1 MENKRSFRYL
11 TIQEHENGL
20 QIYLNEEGIE
30 LVKELKEDG
39 KSDSDIWYELFE
51 DVRGNSEYIFH
62 DDMGESGFG
71 LTDAEG
77 ITDGYFVSDN
87 GDGYETSY
95 PEFAKVYWFPNYMI
109 TSPLDKMFEEGNVF
123 FTKADESDIVES
135 KKDFATV
142 YNEVVEY
149 IMADQNVDRDKAIE
163 IINEENKETWI
174 RDMVESEGETNSSY
188 IAEQI
193 LNTDEGKYSDGGTV
207 TKEEIDDFVYEY
219 LTSREEAEE
228 TLKRRK
234 ARLSNEENERL
245 KYLNRKSLN
254 VGLTLTDDEEV
265 EYNKLV
271 HKYRGWEYSNG
282 GGVGD
287 FDDNQNKL
295 YNSLFNKFLSY
306 FKKIKYDKNSTI
318 TISLDYDEYFQNGNI
333 RFLQNGRYKDI
344 VIGSN
349 PFEEYDK
356 QEYIENAKKRIYELV
371 YKKDLYANGGGVD
384 DEIIIRNKNKNDWK
398 SKFDFY
404 LKYNNSNIGKGSLM
418 DMAYDD
424 TKGVDSAIPQS
435 LVGDL
440 DNTAFFVY
448 DYKNNFEGELVD
460 LREKLKFSNTK
471 VNVTIV
477 VNGEVLHRDKLPD
490 ELLNPTFHQAL
501 DYVFKHDEVEAFD
514 IRPKKSKYENGGG
527 VKKEKTK
534 VYDVFRNGTQQGTVN
549 ANNLTEAKKKVYDMY
564 GKDGYKVYLSEEYA
578 NGGGVNTGRSWHLD
592 RQKRNKSESW
602 EKPMSQRKKRY
613 DNGGGVAKELNGY
626 RVRIYKSG
634 NDTSSQN
641 VVSSKFDTIILVT
654 DGIKGDSFSVMSNE
668 PYIKLV
674 KRNLFGKEVLSAE
687 PVNFGVDNNHKMFG
701 GTFVW
706 SSDSRF
712 RDDISERPIPL
723 HDRVEVYENGG
734 VFVFPH
740 VNDLHN
746 YIIESYGFLLP
757 KEGESGY
764 ENFTYSD
771 FAEELK
777 STYDIKNPRNKQ
789 VYDYLIHLGNIPMFS
804 GKVSDMKKIEERM
817 STANVK
823 FENGGGVN
831 DKKTSKAKHE
841 IDFLTK
847 KGYDIDAYSTLNR
860 DVIFG
865 GEKIDDFIIATQG
878 SIGKGKDTKFAIA
891 YWYRDNEDGEMQI
904 SRDLLNEISN
914 LFKGSSVILYTNAG
928 VDLHSITEGKHKNI
942 QVIKVA
948 YGEFS
953 GNSDEYAKGGT
964 VESLEK
970 ELRKLQRDLN
980 SHRLSTYTEGD
991 ESEQRKALNKE
1002 REVKLAR
1009 FNEVLGLLRKKD
1021 VKYSKGGGINSG
1033 RDLLFKSKEPYEQS
1047 YKRKRE
1053 FKKYG
1058 SNGNWFNDLFE
1069 EGGNVSE
1076 ISKSDIQKLYE
1087 GMDIDDW
1094 GYNYNQFEEFIMLNK
1109 SIVSNMLKYN
1119 FSTKDIGDTL
1129 IGIQEKY
1136 ESLPNKLIS
1145 NYGYEPNKELYKL
1158 VYDNKPL
1165 VFKLLGEEV
1174 SVSKIAD
1181 ILNDIET
1188 KGEGG
1193 KYSKG
1198 GGINSGRDLLFKSN
1212 EPHEQKY
1219 KRKRE
1224 FKKYGTNGN
1233 WFNDLFEEG
1242 GNVSYGDIKKE
1253 KERMTDELLKK
1264 CGVFFA
1270 FSNEQFLANK
1280 TPLKEG
1286 EKYVSIGGGGYMPK
1300 GNIDAFSEG
1309 MKSISKLGKNK
1320 VKENNLA
1327 ETEILYE
1334 LNNHECFYTGD
1345 YSDVVDMFKGTY
1357 TEEQIRDV
1365 YNKHRESNQTFKN
1378 GGGVTDVTKNILKEY
1393 IFEYKYP
1400 KHKNKPSV
1408 NQYYSVDT
1416 SKVIPI
1422 GGMSEDGFKLKFING
1437 NESGTVITVIKAL
1450 QAIRNGEIEF
1460 EQSEGYFVKIKAIK
1474 KDSFANGGGISSDI
1488 IFVSAKNIEDR
1499 DRFFESVT
1507 NLMPDHF
1514 IIKQGDLSVQ
1524 LEVNPS
1530 DMSSIEQMAKTY
1542 NVEVIIDNG
1551 VEPSADYGDLISINI
1566 AEKALGR
1573 KINSWK
1579 DDVITLDG
1587 IIYRKV
1593 FLKPEYKKIK

>member
-1 MENKRSFRYL
+1 MENKRNFRYL
-11 TIQEHENGL
+11 TIEEFKNGL
-20 QIYLNEEGIE
+20 QISLNEEGIE

-39 KSDSDIWYELFE
+39 KSEFDIWYELFE

-71 LTDAEG
+71 MTSAEG
-77 ITDGYFVSDN
+77 ITDGYFNSDS
-87 GDGYETSY
+87 GDGYETDY
-95 PEFAKVYWFPNYMI
+95 PESAKIYWFPNYMI
-109 TSPLDKMFEEGNVF
+109 ISSLDKMYEEGKVF
-123 FTKADESDIVES
+123 FTKADE
-135 KKDFATV
+135 
-142 YNEVVEY
+142 
-149 IMADQNVDRDKAIE
+149 
-163 IINEENKETWI
+163 
-174 RDMVESEGETNSSY
+174 
-188 IAEQI
+188 
-193 LNTDEGKYSDGGTV
+193 KY
-207 TKEEIDDFVYEY
+207 K
-219 LTSREEAEE
+219 
-228 TLKRRK
+228 
-234 ARLSNEENERL
+234 
-245 KYLNRKSLN
+245 
-254 VGLTLTDDEEV
+254 
-265 EYNKLV
+265 
-271 HKYRGWEYSNG
+271 NG
-282 GGVGD
+282 GGIYSS
-287 FDDNQNKL
+287 DDRWVV
-295 YNSLFNKFLSY
+295 
-306 FKKIKYDKNSTI
+306 T
-318 TISLDYDEYFQNGNI
+318 FQNQDSAKFEKVTVRANNKKNAIAIAEDESG
-333 RFLQNGRYKDI
+333 L
-344 VIGSN
+344 GSDWQYYSA
-349 PFEEYDK
+349 EKEM
-356 QEYIENAKKRIYELV
+356 
-371 YKKDLYANGGGVD
+371 ANGGSI
-384 DEIIIRNKNKNDWK
+384 DEETIIRNKNKNDWK

-404 LKYNNSNIGKGSLM
+404 LKYNNGNIGKGSLM

-435 LVGDL
+435 LVGDV

-448 DYKNNFEGELVD
+448 DYKDNFAGELVD
-460 LREKLKFSNTK
+460 LRDKLKFSNTK
-471 VNVTIV
+471 VDVTVV
-477 VNGEVLHRDKLPD
+477 VNGDVLRKDNLPN

-501 DYVFKHDEVEAFD
+501 DYVFKHDEVEAFS
-514 IRPKKSKYENGGG
+514 IRPTKSRYENGGDIKSG
-527 VKKEKTK
+527 NTLFLEADSKGNVKQYSFIEDDFGLSYWSKNSNGKIVISATSGDANFYRENGFIKEFNSIE
-534 VYDVFRNGTQQGTVN
+534 D
-549 ANNLTEAKKKVYDMY
+549 AKELVKSLNDK
-564 GKDGYKVYLSEEYA
+564 GKLGSNFKIKHK
-578 NGGGVNTGRSWHLD
+578 NGGGVSDNKFNYMMLSRLQSDNDYFLGYGNRSERNLWADNVDSHIAEM
-592 RQKRNKSESW
+592 KRLWNILPEDGKPEWLSMEDILKY
-602 EKPMSQRKKRY
+602 EKEMKKTYPEVGDKVIITTASLGEKYKGMSGTINERKLLNDKYSIKLENGMDMAFSKDEFRHNSINPRY
-613 DNGGGVAKELNGY
+613 ENGGGVAKELKGY
-626 RVRIYKSG
+626 RVNIYKS
-634 NDTSSQN
+634 DDYTSPQN
-641 VVSSKFDTIILVT
+641 IVSNKFKNIVLVT

-674 KRNLFGKEVLSAE
+674 KRNLFGKEFLSAE
-687 PVNFGVDNNHKMFG
+687 PVNFGVDKNHKMFG
-701 GTFVW
+701 GSFVW

-712 RDDISERPIPL
+712 RENISERPIPL

-734 VFVFPH
+734 VFVPPH

-746 YIIESYGFLLP
+746 YIIASYGFLLP
-757 KEGESGY
+757 QEGESGY
-764 ENFTYSD
+764 DKFTYSD

-789 VYDYLIHLGNIPMFS
+789 VYDYLIHLGNVKMFS
-804 GKVSDMKKIEERM
+804 GNVSDMKKIQERM

-831 DKKTSKAKHE
+831 DKITSKAKHE

-860 DVIFG
+860 DAIFG
-865 GEKIDDFIIATQG
+865 GEKTEDFIIATQG
-878 SIGKGKDTKFAIA
+878 SIGKGKDAKFAIA
-891 YWYRDNEDGEMQI
+891 YWYRDDEDGELQI
-904 SRDLLNEISN
+904 SRGLLNEISD
-914 LFKGSSVILYTNAG
+914 LFKGSTVVLYTNAG

-942 QVIKVA
+942 QVVKVA

-980 SHRLSTYTEGD
+980 SHRLSTYMEGD
-991 ESEQRKALNKE
+991 ESEERKALNKE

-1009 FNEVLGLLRKKD
+1009 FNEVLDLLRDNESKLANGGTINKKKLKGD
-1021 VKYSKGGGINSG
+1021 IGKITGKQYGYTLENFEKAQESIFVSPNDYWKKQQGSDYKDFIGRKQLITDRDKDRLMESYAYKIMIAIDLGSKKVPLSAKKYAESIYELNPNEIAAKYSKGGGINSG
-1033 RDLLFKSKEPYEQS
+1033 RDLLFKSKEPHEQA

-1058 SNGNWFNDLFE
+1058 DNGNWFNDFFE
-1069 EGGNVSE
+1069 NGG
-1076 ISKSDIQKLYE
+1076 DIA
-1087 GMDIDDW
+1087 
-1094 GYNYNQFEEFIMLNK
+1094 NQNALMVMNDNKQIKHHTEELNK
-1109 SIVSNMLKYN
+1109 VVDTNTTVPAWIVAKVHRSA
-1119 FSTKDIGDTL
+1119 S
-1129 IGIQEKY
+1129 
-1136 ESLPNKLIS
+1136 
-1145 NYGYEPNKELYKL
+1145 
-1158 VYDNKPL
+1158 
-1165 VFKLLGEEV
+1165 
-1174 SVSKIAD
+1174 
-1181 ILNDIET
+1181 
-1188 KGEGG
+1188 
-1193 KYSKG
+1193 
-1198 GGINSGRDLLFKSN
+1198 DLSDATHYLDGVN
-1212 EPHEQKY
+1212 T
-1219 KRKRE
+1219 E
-1224 FKKYGTNGN
+1224 FKN
-1233 WFNDLFEEG
+1233 G

-1253 KERMTDELLKK
+1253 KEKMTSELFEK

-1270 FSNEQFLANK
+1270 FSNEQFLKNK

-1300 GNIDAFSEG
+1300 GNYDAFTEG
-1309 MKSISKLGKNK
+1309 MKSITKIGKKK
-1320 VKENNLA
+1320 VEENNLA

-1488 IFVSAKNIEDR
+1488 IFVSAKNKEDR
-1499 DRFFESVT
+1499 DNFFESIT

-1530 DMSSIEQMAKTY
+1530 DMSSIKQMAKTY
-1542 NVEVIIDNG
+1542 NVEVITDNK
-1551 VEPSADYGDLISINI
+1551 VEPSAYYGDLISINL

-1579 DDVITLDG
+1579 DEVITIDG
-1587 IIYRKV
+1587 ISYRKV

>member
-1 MENKRSFRYL
+1 
-11 TIQEHENGL
+11 
-20 QIYLNEEGIE
+20 
-30 LVKELKEDG
+30 
-39 KSDSDIWYELFE
+39 
-51 DVRGNSEYIFH
+51 
-62 DDMGESGFG
+62 
-71 LTDAEG
+71 
-77 ITDGYFVSDN
+77 
-87 GDGYETSY
+87 
-95 PEFAKVYWFPNYMI
+95 
-109 TSPLDKMFEEGNVF
+109 
-123 FTKADESDIVES
+123 
-135 KKDFATV
+135 
-142 YNEVVEY
+142 
-149 IMADQNVDRDKAIE
+149 
-163 IINEENKETWI
+163 
-174 RDMVESEGETNSSY
+174 
-188 IAEQI
+188 
-193 LNTDEGKYSDGGTV
+193 
-207 TKEEIDDFVYEY
+207 
-219 LTSREEAEE
+219 
-228 TLKRRK
+228 
-234 ARLSNEENERL
+234 
-245 KYLNRKSLN
+245 
-254 VGLTLTDDEEV
+254 
-265 EYNKLV
+265 
-271 HKYRGWEYSNG
+271 
-282 GGVGD
+282 
-287 FDDNQNKL
+287 
-295 YNSLFNKFLSY
+295 
-306 FKKIKYDKNSTI
+306 
-318 TISLDYDEYFQNGNI
+318 
-333 RFLQNGRYKDI
+333 
-344 VIGSN
+344 
-349 PFEEYDK
+349 
-356 QEYIENAKKRIYELV
+356 
-371 YKKDLYANGGGVD
+371 
-384 DEIIIRNKNKNDWK
+384 
-398 SKFDFY
+398 
-404 LKYNNSNIGKGSLM
+404 
-418 DMAYDD
+418 
-424 TKGVDSAIPQS
+424 
-435 LVGDL
+435 
-440 DNTAFFVY
+440 
-448 DYKNNFEGELVD
+448 
-460 LREKLKFSNTK
+460 
-471 VNVTIV
+471 
-477 VNGEVLHRDKLPD
+477 
-490 ELLNPTFHQAL
+490 
-501 DYVFKHDEVEAFD
+501 
-514 IRPKKSKYENGGG
+514 
-527 VKKEKTK
+527 
-534 VYDVFRNGTQQGTVN
+534 
-549 ANNLTEAKKKVYDMY
+549 
-564 GKDGYKVYLSEEYA
+564 
-578 NGGGVNTGRSWHLD
+578 
-592 RQKRNKSESW
+592 
-602 EKPMSQRKKRY
+602 
-613 DNGGGVAKELNGY
+613 
-626 RVRIYKSG
+626 
-634 NDTSSQN
+634 
-641 VVSSKFDTIILVT
+641 
-654 DGIKGDSFSVMSNE
+654 
-668 PYIKLV
+668 
-674 KRNLFGKEVLSAE
+674 
-687 PVNFGVDNNHKMFG
+687 MFG

-712 RDDISERPIPL
+712 RDDISKQPIPL

-734 VFVFPH
+734 VFVSPH

-757 KEGESGY
+757 NEGESGY
-764 ENFTYSD
+764 DKFTYSD

-777 STYDIKNPRNKQ
+777 SNYDIKNPRNKQ
-789 VYDYLIHLGNIPMFS
+789 VYDYLIHLGNVSMFS

-1198 GGINSGRDLLFKSN
+1198 GGINSGRDLLFKSKQ
-1212 EPHEQKY
+1212 PHEQAY

-1224 FKKYGTNGN
+1224 FKKYGDNGN
-1233 WFNDLFEEG
+1233 WFNDFFENGGDIANQNALMVMNDNKQIKHHTEELNKVVDVNTTVPAWIVAKVHRSASDLSDASHYLDGVNTEFKNG

-1378 GGGVTDVTKNILKEY
+1378 GGGVTDVTK
-1393 IFEYKYP
+1393 
-1400 KHKNKPSV
+1400 
-1408 NQYYSVDT
+1408 
-1416 SKVIPI
+1416 
-1422 GGMSEDGFKLKFING
+1422 
-1437 NESGTVITVIKAL
+1437 
-1450 QAIRNGEIEF
+1450 
-1460 EQSEGYFVKIKAIK
+1460 
-1474 KDSFANGGGISSDI
+1474 
-1488 IFVSAKNIEDR
+1488 
-1499 DRFFESVT
+1499 
-1507 NLMPDHF
+1507 
-1514 IIKQGDLSVQ
+1514 
-1524 LEVNPS
+1524 
-1530 DMSSIEQMAKTY
+1530 
-1542 NVEVIIDNG
+1542 
-1551 VEPSADYGDLISINI
+1551 
-1566 AEKALGR
+1566 
-1573 KINSWK
+1573 
-1579 DDVITLDG
+1579 
-1587 IIYRKV
+1587 
-1593 FLKPEYKKIK
+1593 